1 MGNTFLLRYGKKHKS
16 EGIKNPVCFYYKGH
30 FGGLL
35 YPFISIDIT

>member
-1 MGNTFLLRYGKKHKS
+1 MGNTFLLRCGKKHKS
-16 EGIKNPVCFYYKGH
+16 EGIKNPGCFYYNGH